1 MKNNRTTTLGEIDVV
16 GNNIIKIFRKMFDA
30 ITGIVSSIVNFVAE
44 KLGLDFRLGEDE
56 VSKKERELNEIREKK
71 INLRIERIN

>member
-1 MKNNRTTTLGEIDVV
+1 
-16 GNNIIKIFRKMFDA
+16 MFDA

-71 INLRIERIN
+71 AKLENRENKLEEDFSKTRRNSS